1 MALQLAKKGHHPLRK
16 KHPTKNSDW
25 LDSWPR
31 FLWPV
36 HLGSLCVYFWV
47 WVMGLA
53 ARIRTS
59 ELVLV
64 ILRASLVAQMAKNLP
79 AMGQEDSLEK
89 EMATHSSIPAWEIPW
104 TEESDGLQSMGSQ
117 RVGYNRYEP
126 FYLSPKEKGVCVL
139 KKGRVWGWHSL
150 QGHCRWKG
158 RTAGSGARAML
169 NLPPPACSLRSD
181 TLQLVMDKA
190 SCLARVQ
197 PSLFVRNLDPLLA
210 GGQLK
215 GLVALAG
222 PLPCWWF
229 CT

>member
-1 MALQLAKKGHHPLRK
+1 
-16 KHPTKNSDW
+16 
-25 LDSWPR
+25 
-31 FLWPV
+31 
-36 HLGSLCVYFWV
+36 
-47 WVMGLA
+47 MGLA

-139 KKGRVWGWHSL
+139 KKGRVWG
-150 QGHCRWKG
+150 
-158 RTAGSGARAML
+158 
-169 NLPPPACSLRSD
+169 
-181 TLQLVMDKA
+181 
-190 SCLARVQ
+190 
-197 PSLFVRNLDPLLA
+197 
-210 GGQLK
+210 
-215 GLVALAG
+215 
-222 PLPCWWF
+222 
-229 CT
+229 